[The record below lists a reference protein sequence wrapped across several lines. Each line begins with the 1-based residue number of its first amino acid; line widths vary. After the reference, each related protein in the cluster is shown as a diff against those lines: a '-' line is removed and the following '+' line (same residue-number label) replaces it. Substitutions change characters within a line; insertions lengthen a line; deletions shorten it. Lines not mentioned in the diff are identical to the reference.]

1 MNVEVDVQYAAT
13 TEDVPSA
20 EDIVSWVEAA
30 VAGRRESA
38 ELTVRV
44 VDEAEITEL
53 NRIYRGHDRPTN
65 VLAFPYEEMPGVN
78 IPLLGDIV
86 ICAPVVANEAREQRK
101 TKTAHWAHIVVH
113 GTLHLLGFDHE
124 DRSDAQQMEQ
134 LETSILAGLGYG
146 DPYGDTGDK

>member
-1 MNVEVDVQYAAT
+1 
-13 TEDVPSA
+13 
-20 EDIVSWVEAA
+20 
-30 VAGRRESA
+30 
-38 ELTVRV
+38 
-44 VDEAEITEL
+44 
-53 NRIYRGHDRPTN
+53 
-65 VLAFPYEEMPGVN
+65 MPGVN

-124 DRSDAQQMEQ
+124 DRGDAQAMEQ
-134 LETSILAGLGYG
+134 LETTILAGLGYG